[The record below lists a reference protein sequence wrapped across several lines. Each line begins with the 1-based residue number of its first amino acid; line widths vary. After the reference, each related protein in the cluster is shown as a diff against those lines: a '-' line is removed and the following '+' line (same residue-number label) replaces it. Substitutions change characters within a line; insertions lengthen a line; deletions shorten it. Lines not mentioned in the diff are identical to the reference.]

1 MKVYRNL
8 SKLFVRG
15 LSIVLPIAVAL
26 SVIAWMIRSSE
37 GAVKGILTLVLP
49 PGAYIP
55 GMGLLTVITL
65 VFAAGL
71 LMYPWLTR
79 TLVKTADRNL
89 RKIPLFGNVYAPIK
103 DLMGLLGGDMEKKLG
118 RPVMVTVPNT
128 NMETLGFVT
137 RQGADDLPEGFLPDG
152 HLVVYVQWS
161 SQVGGYCFIIP
172 EDHVRYLDISIEE
185 GMRWSLTAGLSAPES
200 KGESN

>member
-1 MKVYRNL
+1 MNLHRTL
-8 SKLFVRG
+8 SKLFIKG

-26 SVIAWMIRSSE
+26 YAMVWMIRSSE
-37 GAVKGILTLVLP
+37 GAVKGILTTILP

-55 GMGLLTVITL
+55 GMGLLTIIAL
-65 VFAAGL
+65 VFVAGL

-79 TLVKTADRNL
+79 KLFRTADKTL
-89 RKIPLFGNVYAPIK
+89 RKIPLFGNVYAPVK
-103 DLMGLLGGDMEKKLG
+103 DLMGLVGGDMEKKLG

-137 RQGADDLPEGFLPDG
+137 REGTDGLPEGFLPDD

-161 SQVGGYCFIIP
+161 SQIGGYCFIVP
-172 EDHVRYLDISIEE
+172 KNSVRYLDISIEE

-200 KGESN
+200 QDT

>member
-1 MKVYRNL
+1 MNLHSTL
-8 SKLFVRG
+8 SKLFIKG

-26 SVIAWMIRSSE
+26 YVMVWMIRSSE
-37 GAVKGILTLVLP
+37 GAVKGILTTILP

-55 GMGLLTVITL
+55 GMGLLTIIAL
-65 VFAAGL
+65 VFVAGL

-79 TLVKTADRNL
+79 KLFRTADKTL
-89 RKIPLFGNVYAPIK
+89 RKIPLFGNVYAPVK
-103 DLMGLLGGDMEKKLG
+103 DLMGLVGGDMEKKLG

-137 RQGADDLPEGFLPDG
+137 REGTDGLPEGFLPDD

-161 SQVGGYCFIIP
+161 SQIGGYCFIVP
-172 EDHVRYLDISIEE
+172 KNSVRYLDISIEE

-200 KGESN
+200 QDT

>member
-1 MKVYRNL
+1 MNLHSTL
-8 SKLFVRG
+8 SKLFIKG

-26 SVIAWMIRSSE
+26 YVMVWMIRSSE
-37 GAVKGILTLVLP
+37 GAVKGILTTILP

-55 GMGLLTVITL
+55 GMGLLTIIAL
-65 VFAAGL
+65 VFVAGL

-79 TLVKTADRNL
+79 KLFRTADKTL
-89 RKIPLFGNVYAPIK
+89 RKIPLFGNVYAPVK
-103 DLMGLLGGDMEKKLG
+103 DLMGLVGGDMEKKLG
-118 RPVMVTVPNT
+118 RPVMLTVPNT

-137 RQGADDLPEGFLPDG
+137 REGTAGLPEGFLPDD

-161 SQVGGYCFIIP
+161 SQIGGYCFIVP
-172 EDHVRYLDISIEE
+172 KNSVRYLDISIEE

-200 KGESN
+200 QDT

>member
-1 MKVYRNL
+1 MNLHSTL
-8 SKLFVRG
+8 SKLFIKG

-26 SVIAWMIRSSE
+26 YVMVWMIRSSE
-37 GAVKGILTLVLP
+37 GAVKGILTTILP
-49 PGAYIP
+49 SGAYIP
-55 GMGLLTVITL
+55 GMGLLTIIAL
-65 VFAAGL
+65 VFVAGL

-79 TLVKTADRNL
+79 KLFRTADKTL
-89 RKIPLFGNVYAPIK
+89 RKIPLFGNVYAPVK
-103 DLMGLLGGDMEKKLG
+103 DLMGLVGGDMEKKLG

-137 RQGADDLPEGFLPDG
+137 REGTDGLPEGFLPDD

-161 SQVGGYCFIIP
+161 SQIGGYCFIVP
-172 EDHVRYLDISIEE
+172 KNSVRYLDISIEE

-200 KGESN
+200 QDT

>member
-1 MKVYRNL
+1 MNLHRTL
-8 SKLFVRG
+8 SKLFIKG

-26 SVIAWMIRSSE
+26 YVMVWMIRSSE
-37 GAVKGILTLVLP
+37 GAVKGILTTILP

-55 GMGLLTVITL
+55 GMGLLTIIAL
-65 VFAAGL
+65 VFVAGL

-79 TLVKTADRNL
+79 KLFRTADKTL
-89 RKIPLFGNVYAPIK
+89 RKIPLFGNVYAPVK
-103 DLMGLLGGDMEKKLG
+103 DLMGLVGGDMEKKLG
-118 RPVMVTVPNT
+118 RPVMLTVPNT

-137 RQGADDLPEGFLPDG
+137 REGTDGLPEGFLPDD

-161 SQVGGYCFIIP
+161 SQIGGYCFIVP
-172 EDHVRYLDISIEE
+172 KNSVRYLDISIEE

-200 KGESN
+200 QDT

>member
-1 MKVYRNL
+1 MNLHSTL
-8 SKLFVRG
+8 SKLFIKG

-26 SVIAWMIRSSE
+26 YVMVWMIRSSE
-37 GAVKGILTLVLP
+37 GAVKGILTTILP

-55 GMGLLTVITL
+55 GMGLLTIIAL
-65 VFAAGL
+65 VFVAGL

-79 TLVKTADRNL
+79 KLFRTADKTL
-89 RKIPLFGNVYAPIK
+89 RKIPLFGNVYAPVK
-103 DLMGLLGGDMEKKLG
+103 DLMGLVGGDMEKKLG
-118 RPVMVTVPNT
+118 RPVMLTVPNT

-137 RQGADDLPEGFLPDG
+137 REGTDGLPEGFLPDD

-161 SQVGGYCFIIP
+161 SQIGGYCFIVP
-172 EDHVRYLDISIEE
+172 KNSVRYLDISIEE

-200 KGESN
+200 QDT

>member
-1 MKVYRNL
+1 MNLHSTL
-8 SKLFVRG
+8 SKLFIKG

-26 SVIAWMIRSSE
+26 YVMVWMIRSSE
-37 GAVKGILTLVLP
+37 GAVKGILTTILP

-55 GMGLLTVITL
+55 GMGLLTIIAL
-65 VFAAGL
+65 VFVAGL

-79 TLVKTADRNL
+79 KLFRTADKTL
-89 RKIPLFGNVYAPIK
+89 RKIPLFGNVYAPVK
-103 DLMGLLGGDMEKKLG
+103 DLMGLVGGDMEKKLG
-118 RPVMVTVPNT
+118 RPVMLTVPNT

-137 RQGADDLPEGFLPDG
+137 REGTDGLPEGFLPDD

-161 SQVGGYCFIIP
+161 SQIGGYCFIVP
-172 EDHVRYLDISIEE
+172 KNSVRYLDISIEE

-200 KGESN
+200 QNT

>member
-1 MKVYRNL
+1 MNLHSTL
-8 SKLFVRG
+8 SKLFIKG

-26 SVIAWMIRSSE
+26 YVMVWMIRSSE
-37 GAVKGILTLVLP
+37 GAVKGILTTILP

-55 GMGLLTVITL
+55 GMGLLTIIAL
-65 VFAAGL
+65 VFVAGL

-79 TLVKTADRNL
+79 KLFRTADKTL
-89 RKIPLFGNVYAPIK
+89 RKIPLFGNVYAPVK
-103 DLMGLLGGDMEKKLG
+103 DLMGLVGGDMEKKLG

-137 RQGADDLPEGFLPDG
+137 REGTDGLPEGFLPDD

-161 SQVGGYCFIIP
+161 SQIGGYCFIVP
-172 EDHVRYLDISIEE
+172 KNSVRYLDISIEE

-200 KGESN
+200 QNT

>member
-1 MKVYRNL
+1 MNIHNTL
-8 SKLFVRG
+8 SKLFIKG

-26 SVIAWMIRSSE
+26 YVMVWMIRSSE
-37 GAVKGILTLVLP
+37 GAVKGILTTILP

-55 GMGLLTVITL
+55 GMGLLTIIAL
-65 VFAAGL
+65 VFVAGL

-79 TLVKTADRNL
+79 KLFKTTDKTL
-89 RKIPLFGNVYAPIK
+89 RKIPLFGNVYAPVK

-137 RQGADDLPEGFLPDG
+137 RDGTDDLPEGFLPDD

-161 SQVGGYCFIIP
+161 SQIGGYCFIVP
-172 EDHVRYLDISIEE
+172 KDSVRYLDISIEE
-185 GMRWSLTAGLSAPES
+185 GMRWSLTAGLSAPT
-200 KGESN
+200 NH

>member
-1 MKVYRNL
+1 MNLHRTL
-8 SKLFVRG
+8 SKLFIKG

-26 SVIAWMIRSSE
+26 YAMVWMIRSSE
-37 GAVKGILTLVLP
+37 GAVKGILTTILP

-55 GMGLLTVITL
+55 GMGLLTIIAL
-65 VFAAGL
+65 VFVAGL

-79 TLVKTADRNL
+79 KLFRTADKTL
-89 RKIPLFGNVYAPIK
+89 RKIPLFGNVYAPVK
-103 DLMGLLGGDMEKKLG
+103 DLMGLVGGDMEKKLG
-118 RPVMVTVPNT
+118 RPVMLTVPNT

-137 RQGADDLPEGFLPDG
+137 REGTDGLPEGFLPDD

-161 SQVGGYCFIIP
+161 SQIGGYCFIVP
-172 EDHVRYLDISIEE
+172 KNSVRYLDISIEE

-200 KGESN
+200 QNT

>member
-1 MKVYRNL
+1 MNIHNTL
-8 SKLFVRG
+8 SKLFIKG

-26 SVIAWMIRSSE
+26 YVMVWMIRSSE
-37 GAVKGILTLVLP
+37 GAVKGILTMILP
-49 PGAYIP
+49 PGVYIP
-55 GMGLLTVITL
+55 GMGLLAIIAL
-65 VFAAGL
+65 VFVAGL

-79 TLVKTADRNL
+79 KLFKTTDKTL
-89 RKIPLFGNVYAPIK
+89 RKIPLFGNVYAPVK

-137 RQGADDLPEGFLPDG
+137 RDGTDDLPEGFLPDD

-161 SQVGGYCFIIP
+161 SQIGGYCFIVP
-172 EDHVRYLDISIEE
+172 KDSVRYLDISIEE

-200 KGESN
+200 RDT

>member
-1 MKVYRNL
+1 MNLHSTL
-8 SKLFVRG
+8 SKLFIKG

-26 SVIAWMIRSSE
+26 YVMVWMIRSSE
-37 GAVKGILTLVLP
+37 GAVKGILTTILP

-55 GMGLLTVITL
+55 GMGLLTIIAL
-65 VFAAGL
+65 VFVAGL

-79 TLVKTADRNL
+79 KLFRTADKTL
-89 RKIPLFGNVYAPIK
+89 RKIPLFGNVYAPVK
-103 DLMGLLGGDMEKKLG
+103 DLMGLVGGDMEKKLG

-137 RQGADDLPEGFLPDG
+137 RDGTDGLPEGFLPDD

-161 SQVGGYCFIIP
+161 SQIGGYCFIVP
-172 EDHVRYLDISIEE
+172 KNSVRYLDISIEE

-200 KGESN
+200 QDT

>member
-1 MKVYRNL
+1 MNLHRTL
-8 SKLFVRG
+8 SKLFIKG

-26 SVIAWMIRSSE
+26 YAMVWMIRSSE
-37 GAVKGILTLVLP
+37 GAVKGILTTILP

-55 GMGLLTVITL
+55 GMGLLTIIAL
-65 VFAAGL
+65 VFVAGL

-79 TLVKTADRNL
+79 KLFRTVDKTL
-89 RKIPLFGNVYAPIK
+89 RKIPLFGNVYAPVK
-103 DLMGLLGGDMEKKLG
+103 DLMGLVGGDMEKKLG
-118 RPVMVTVPNT
+118 RPVMLTVPNT

-137 RQGADDLPEGFLPDG
+137 REGTDGLPEGFLPDD

-161 SQVGGYCFIIP
+161 SQIGGYCFIVP
-172 EDHVRYLDISIEE
+172 KNSVRYLDISIEE

-200 KGESN
+200 QNT

>member
-1 MKVYRNL
+1 L
-8 SKLFVRG
+8 SKLFIKG

-26 SVIAWMIRSSE
+26 YVMVWMIRSSE
-37 GAVKGILTLVLP
+37 GAVKGILTTILP

-55 GMGLLTVITL
+55 GMGLLTIIAL
-65 VFAAGL
+65 VFVAGL

-79 TLVKTADRNL
+79 KLFRTADKTL
-89 RKIPLFGNVYAPIK
+89 RKIPLFGNVYAPVK
-103 DLMGLLGGDMEKKLG
+103 DLMGLVGGDMEKKLG

-137 RQGADDLPEGFLPDG
+137 REGTDGLPEGFLPDD

-161 SQVGGYCFIIP
+161 SQIGGYCFIVP
-172 EDHVRYLDISIEE
+172 KNSVRYLDISIEE

-200 KGESN
+200 QNT

>member
-1 MKVYRNL
+1 MNIHNTL
-8 SKLFVRG
+8 SKLFIKG

-26 SVIAWMIRSSE
+26 YVMVWMIRSSE
-37 GAVKGILTLVLP
+37 GAVKGILTTILP
-49 PGAYIP
+49 PGSYIP
-55 GMGLLTVITL
+55 GMGLLTIIIL
-65 VFAAGL
+65 VFVAGL

-79 TLVKTADRNL
+79 KLFRTADKTL
-89 RKIPLFGNVYAPIK
+89 RKIPIFGNVYAPVK
-103 DLMGLLGGDMEKKLG
+103 DLMGLMGGDMERKLG

-137 RQGADDLPEGFLPDG
+137 REGTDDLPEGFLPDD

-161 SQVGGYCFIIP
+161 SQIGGYCFIIP
-172 EDHVRYLDISIEE
+172 KDSVRYLDISIEE

-200 KGESN
+200 QDK